1 MFRNMKLR
9 NKILIPIGLLVLTV
23 FILMTFLLLSHV
35 DSIFR
40 DNALSLAEETAHRY
54 GHEVKFALESAM
66 ESARTLASTF
76 EGMKKGG
83 KIPDREILNQMLRN
97 VLVANP
103 DFLGVWTCWE
113 PYALD
118 GRDDEFVNSE
128 GHDHSGRYMPLWHR
142 FSNEIRLQVLAG
154 FENSLYTSDY
164 MLLRNREAELV
175 TDPRKYQTG
184 GTEQTG
190 ISLATPVLYNEKI
203 VAAAGILIRADRISH
218 LVSLIRPLESGYIS
232 VISNSGIIVSH
243 PMGEI
248 TGHRISEYVPENIRT
263 SLIQAVSKGERFA
276 FFQDSMNGGK
286 DREYMILV
294 PFSIGR
300 TLTPWSLCVSI
311 PMSRVLENS
320 ERIRYLAFFV
330 GSALLLGIIVI
341 IFFLSRQIVKPLYRL
356 VSVSQSLADGNFE
369 IRASLDSRDEFGM
382 AGRFIDRAF
391 DIVVDKMYWYEGILD
406 ASPFPISVTDMDM
419 RWTFINKKAEKTVG
433 RNRKEVLGQQCNN
446 RCGKICNTNRCGIVL
461 LRKGITT
468 SIVENTDSDR
478 HYQIDTA
485 WLRNMKGDKTGHV
498 EIVQEITEARRLKK
512 KADERNWVQTGES
525 GFNNLIR
532 GDQDIDTLGRSMTA
546 FLCKYINA
554 YVGALYLWDEKK
566 QILKLR
572 ASYAYKKRKELS
584 GEVRPG
590 EGIVGQAALEKETIL
605 LSNVPDNYI
614 QIESGLG
621 SGKPDNI
628 LVSPFLF
635 DEELKGVI
643 ELGAFHK
650 FSDPEMEFI
659 ENTVRHIGVVVNT
672 AQSRTRMEKLLLQT
686 QTQAEELQVQQEELR
701 QANEELEEQTRALR
715 NSESNLQQQQEELRV
730 INEELEERTHDLE
743 AQRDDTEKKNEALKD
758 AHREIELK
766 ARDLEIASKYK
777 SEFLANMS
785 HELRTPLN
793 SILILSQLLSDNREG
808 NLNTKQQEFA
818 ETIHSSGSDLLS
830 LINDILDLSKVEA
843 GKLDMVIEEMNLDE
857 LRHDVRRTFEQIAEQ
872 KGLNLNV
879 EMEDGL
885 PPVIHT
891 DVKRVWQIMKNLL
904 SNAFKFTEK
913 GGVTLS
919 IYRPEPDTV
928 FPVSGLTPENA
939 VAFAVS
945 DTGIGISKDKHS
957 LIFQAFQQADGTTSR
972 KYGGTGL
979 GLSISREFA
988 KALGGEIQVESE
1000 TGRGSSFILFLPV
1013 NPDGFIGKNSSKKP
1027 ESPARPPAVQDRKPP
1042 LPAPDEPHPEFVKDD
1057 RRHIRKGDK
1066 FLLIIEDDPNFCR
1079 ILLELSH
1086 ERNFKVLVAEDGET
1100 GLHFADF
1107 YRPSGIILDI
1117 ALPGID
1123 GWSVMERLKENPELR
1138 HIPVHFIS
1146 VTDKPLDALRMGAVG
1161 FLTKPVSVE
1170 MLDDVFCRIENI
1182 VSRPVKK
1189 LLVVEDDEVQ
1199 KNSIMELVS
1208 GGDVEAAAVSSGE
1221 AAYEYLQRE
1230 TVDCIILDLG
1240 LGDMSGY
1247 DLLAKIRK
1255 NKDFSRIPVIV
1266 YTGRD
1271 ISKEEE
1277 ARLQKYADSIII
1289 KGVRSPER
1297 LLDETALFL
1306 HRVAA
1311 ALPREKR
1318 KMISEVHDREDI
1330 FKNKK
1335 ILIVDDDMRNV
1346 FALASVLEER
1356 GMRIIEA
1363 RNGKESLEKLDRHTD
1378 TDLVIM
1384 DIMMPE
1390 MDGYEAIGRIRQ
1402 DSRFKKIPIVA
1413 LTAKAMK
1420 GDKNKCVEAG
1430 ANDYLAKPV
1439 DTDKLLSLLRVWLY

>member
-1 MFRNMKLR
+1 MFKNMKLR
-9 NKILIPIGLLVLTV
+9 NKILIPVGLLVLTV
-23 FILMTFLLLSHV
+23 FVLMTFLMLSHV
-35 DSIFR
+35 DGIFR
-40 DNALSLAEETAHRY
+40 DNAFRLAEETAYRY
-54 GHEVKFALESAM
+54 GHEVKSALESAL
-66 ESARTLASTF
+66 ESARTISSTF

-83 KIPDREILNQMLRN
+83 RIPDREILNQMLRHM
-97 VLVANP
+97 LVANP

-118 GRDDEFVNSE
+118 GRDDEFINAE

-142 FSNEIRLQVLAG
+142 FSNEISLRVLTG
-154 FENSLYTSDY
+154 FENFLYTSDY
-164 MLLRNREAELV
+164 MLVKNRGEELIS
-175 TDPRKYQTG
+175 DPRKYQNG
-184 GTEQTG
+184 EPEQVC
-190 ISLATPVLYNEKI
+190 ISLATPVLHNEKVI
-203 VAAAGILIRADRISH
+203 AAAGILIKLDRIRQP
-218 LVSLIRPLESGYIS
+218 VYRIRPLDSGYIS
-232 VISNSGIIVSH
+232 VISNSGIIVTH
-243 PMGEI
+243 PMQEI

-263 SLIQAVSKGERFA
+263 SLVQAVRRGERFA
-276 FFQDSMNGGK
+276 FFQNSMNKGK
-286 DREYMILV
+286 ERDYVILT
-294 PFSIGR
+294 PFPIGR
-300 TLTPWSLCVSI
+300 TQTPWSLCVSV

-320 ERIRYLAFFV
+320 ERLRYLSFFV
-330 GSALLLGIIVI
+330 GSALLLSVILIV
-341 IFFLSRQIVKPLYRL
+341 FFLSRQIVKPLYRL

-369 IRASLDSRDEFGM
+369 IRAGLDSRDEFGM
-382 AGRFIDRAF
+382 AARFIDRAF
-391 DIVVDKMYWYEGILD
+391 DIVVDKMYWYEGIVD
-406 ASPFPISVTDMDM
+406 AIPFPISVTDMDT
-419 RWTFINKKAEKTVG
+419 RWTFINKKAEETVG
-433 RNRKEVLGQQCNN
+433 RNRKEVLGLQCHN
-446 RCGKICNTNRCGIVL
+446 RNGRICNTNRCGIVL

-468 SIVENTDSDR
+468 SLFENTETDR

-485 WLRNMKGDKTGHV
+485 WLRNMKGEKNGHV

-525 GFNNLIR
+525 RFNHLIR
-532 GDQDIDTLGRSMTA
+532 GDQDLDTLGRNMIS

-554 YVGALYLWDEKK
+554 HVGVLYLWDEKK
-566 QILKLR
+566 EILKLR

-584 GEVRPG
+584 GEIRSG
-590 EGIVGQAALEKETIL
+590 EGIAGQSALEKQTIVL
-605 LSNVPDNYI
+605 RNVPEDYI
-614 QIESGLG
+614 QVESGLG
-621 SGKPDNI
+621 SGKPKNI

-643 ELGAFHK
+643 EIGAFHE
-650 FSDPEMEFI
+650 FSDPEMEFV
-659 ENTVRHIGVVVNT
+659 ENIVRHIGVVVNT
-672 AQSRTRMEKLLLQT
+672 AQSRARMEKLLLQT

-701 QANEELEEQTRALR
+701 QANEELEEQTRALKK
-715 NSESNLQQQQEELRV
+715 SESSLQQQQEELRV
-730 INEELEERTHDLE
+730 INEELEERTYDLE
-743 AQRDDTEKKNEALKD
+743 AQRDAIEKKNEALRD

-793 SILILSQLLSDNREG
+793 SILILSQLLSDNRDG
-808 NLNTKQQEFA
+808 RLSPKQQEFA

-843 GKLDMVIEEMNLDE
+843 GKLEMVIEEMNLVE
-857 LRHDVRRTFEQIAEQ
+857 LTQDVRRTFEQVAEH

-879 EMEDGL
+879 EMENDL
-885 PPVIHT
+885 PPAIHT

-939 VAFAVS
+939 LAFAVS
-945 DTGIGISKDKHS
+945 DTGIGIPKDKQN

-1000 TGRGSSFILFLPV
+1000 PDKGSSFILFLPV
-1013 NPDGFIGKNSSKKP
+1013 DPEGFVGKNSSRKAQ
-1027 ESPARPPAVQDRKPP
+1027 SPARPHAVQDRKPP
-1042 LPAPDEPHPEFVKDD
+1042 LPNPDEPPPEFVTDD
-1057 RRHIRKGDK
+1057 RRHICKGDK
-1066 FLLIIEDDPNFCR
+1066 SLLIIEDDPNFCR
-1079 ILLELSH
+1079 ILLELAH
-1086 ERNFKVLVAEDGET
+1086 ERGFRVLVAEDGET

-1123 GWSVMERLKENPELR
+1123 GWSVMERLKQNPELR
-1138 HIPVHFIS
+1138 HIPVYFIS
-1146 VTDKPLDALRMGAVG
+1146 VTDSPLDALRLGAVG
-1161 FLTKPVSVE
+1161 FLTKPVSME
-1170 MLDDVFCRIENI
+1170 MLEDVFCRIENI

-1189 LLVVEDDEVQ
+1189 LLVVEDEEVQ
-1199 KNSIMELVS
+1199 KKCIMELVS
-1208 GGDVEAAAVSSGE
+1208 GRDVEAVAVNTGE
-1221 AAYEYLQRE
+1221 AAYEYLHRE

-1247 DLLAKIRK
+1247 DFLATIRK
-1255 NKDFSRIPVIV
+1255 NRSFSRIPVIV

-1271 ISKEEE
+1271 ISKDEE
-1277 ARLQKYADSIII
+1277 ARLQKYADSIIV

-1297 LLDETALFL
+1297 LLEETALFL

-1311 ALPREKR
+1311 ALPGEKR
-1318 KMISEVHDREDI
+1318 KMISAGHEKEDI
-1330 FKNKK
+1330 FKDKK

-1346 FALASVLEER
+1346 FALASVLEEK

-1363 RNGKESLEKLDRHTD
+1363 RNGRESLEKLDQHTD

-1390 MDGYEAIGRIRQ
+1390 MDGYEAIGRIRE
-1402 DSRFKKIPIVA
+1402 DSRFKKLPIIA

-1439 DTDKLLSLLRVWLY
+1439 DTDRLLSLLRVWLY

>member
-1 MFRNMKLR
+1 MKLR
-9 NKILIPIGLLVLTV
+9 NKILVPIGLVVLAV
-23 FILMTFLLLSHV
+23 FVLMTFLILSQV
-35 DSIFR
+35 EGVFR
-40 DNALSLAEETAHRY
+40 DNAFRLAEETAHRY
-54 GHEVKFALESAM
+54 GHEVKSALESSL
-66 ESARTLASTF
+66 ESARTIASTF

-118 GRDDEFVNSE
+118 GRDDEFINSQ
-128 GHDHSGRYMPLWHR
+128 GHDQSGRYMPLWHR
-142 FSNEIRLQVLAG
+142 FSNEIELRVLAG
-154 FENSLYTSDY
+154 FENSLYASDY
-164 MLLRNREAELV
+164 MLLKNRGEELIS
-175 TDPRKYQTG
+175 DPRKYQSG
-184 GTEQTG
+184 GTEEVG
-190 ISLATPVLYNEKI
+190 ISLATPVLYNEK
-203 VAAAGILIRADRISH
+203 VLGAAGILIKTDRIAQI
-218 LVSLIRPLESGYIS
+218 VSRIRPMESGYIS

-243 PMGEI
+243 PLREL

-263 SLIQAVSKGERFA
+263 PLIQAVRKGEQFE
-276 FFQDSMNGGK
+276 FFENSMNMGK
-286 DREYMILV
+286 DGEYMILV
-294 PFSIGR
+294 PFQIGR
-300 TLTPWSLCVSI
+300 TQTPWNLCVFV
-311 PMSRVLENS
+311 PMSRVMENS
-320 ERIRYLAFFV
+320 ARIRHLAFFI
-330 GSALLLGIIVI
+330 GSGLLLGIILI
-341 IFFLSRQIVKPLYRL
+341 IFFLSREIVKPLYRL
-356 VSVSQSLADGNFE
+356 VSVSQSLANGNFE
-369 IRASLDSRDEFGM
+369 IRANLDSRDEFGM
-382 AGRFIDRAF
+382 AARFIDRAF
-391 DIVVDKMYWYEGILD
+391 DIVVDKIYWYEGILD
-406 ASPFPISVTDMDM
+406 AIPFPISVTDMDT

-433 RNRKEVLGQQCNN
+433 RKRKEVLGLQCHN
-446 RCGKICNTNRCGIVL
+446 RNGRICNTNRCGIVL
-461 LRKGITT
+461 LRKGLTT
-468 SIVENTDSDR
+468 SLFENAETDR
-478 HYQIDTA
+478 HYQIDTG
-485 WLRNMKGDKTGHV
+485 WLRNMKGEKTGHV

-525 GFNNLIR
+525 EFNDLIR
-532 GDQDIDTLGRSMTA
+532 GDQNIDILGRNMIA

-554 YVGALYLWDEKK
+554 YVGVLYLWDEKK
-566 QILKLR
+566 QMLKLR

-584 GEVRPG
+584 GEIRPG
-590 EGIVGQAALEKETIL
+590 EGIAGQAALEKQAIL
-605 LSNVPDNYI
+605 LRNVPEDYV
-614 QIESGLG
+614 QINSGIG
-621 SGKPDNI
+621 SGKPRNV

-635 DEELKGVI
+635 DGELKGVI
-643 ELGAFHK
+643 ELGSFHE

-659 ENTVRHIGVVVNT
+659 ETIVRHIGVVVNT
-672 AQSRTRMEKLLLQT
+672 AQARTRMENLLLQT

-701 QANEELEEQTRALR
+701 QANEELEEQTRALK

-743 AQRDDTEKKNEALKD
+743 AQRDDIEKKNQALRD

-793 SILILSQLLSDNREG
+793 SILILSQLLSDNRDG
-808 NLNTKQQEFA
+808 RLSQKQQEFA

-843 GKLDMVIEEMNLDE
+843 GKVDMVIEEMSLEE
-857 LRHDVRRTFEQIAEQ
+857 LGNDVRRTFEQVAEH

-879 EMEDGL
+879 EMEKEV

-919 IYRPEPDTV
+919 MYRPEPDTV
-928 FPVSGLTPENA
+928 FPVSGLTPENT
-939 VAFAVS
+939 VAFAVT
-945 DTGIGISKDKHS
+945 DTGIGIPRDKHG

-1000 TGRGSSFILFLPV
+1000 PDKGSSFILFLPE
-1013 NPDGFIGKNSSKKP
+1013 NPERFMEKNIPKKA
-1027 ESPARPPAVQDRKPP
+1027 ESPARPPAVQDRKPS
-1042 LPAPDEPHPEFVKDD
+1042 LPNLHDPHPEFVKDD

-1066 FLLIIEDDPNFCR
+1066 SLLIIEDDPNFCR
-1079 ILLELSH
+1079 VLLELGH
-1086 ERNFKVLVAEDGET
+1086 ERDFRVLVAEDGET

-1146 VTDKPLDALRMGAVG
+1146 VTDRPLDALRMGAVG
-1161 FLTKPVSVE
+1161 FLTKPVSME
-1170 MLDDVFCRIENI
+1170 MLDEVFCRIENI
-1182 VSRPVKK
+1182 VARPVKK

-1199 KNSIMELVS
+1199 KKSIMEFVS
-1208 GGDVEAAAVSSGE
+1208 GGDVEVAAVNTGQ
-1221 AAYEYLQRE
+1221 AAYEYLHRE
-1230 TVDCIILDLG
+1230 TVDCMILDLG

-1255 NKDFSRIPVIV
+1255 NKEFSRIPVIV

-1271 ISKEEE
+1271 ISREEE
-1277 ARLQKYADSIII
+1277 SLLQKYADSIIV

-1306 HRVAA
+1306 HRMAA
-1311 ALPREKR
+1311 ALPIEKS
-1318 KMISEVHDREDI
+1318 KMISEGQDREDI
-1330 FKNKK
+1330 FRDKK

-1346 FALASVLEER
+1346 FALASVLEEK
-1356 GMRIIEA
+1356 GMRIMEA
-1363 RNGKESLEKLDRHTD
+1363 RNGRESLEKLDQHTD

-1390 MDGYEAIGRIRQ
+1390 MDGYEAIGRIRE
-1402 DSRFKKIPIVA
+1402 DSRFKKLPIIA

-1420 GDKNKCVEAG
+1420 GDKNRCVEAG

>member
-1 MFRNMKLR
+1 MKLR
-9 NKILIPIGLLVLTV
+9 NRILIPIGLLVLTV
-23 FILMTFLLLSHV
+23 FTLMTFLLLSHV
-35 DSIFR
+35 DAIFKDSAFR
-40 DNALSLAEETAHRY
+40 LAEETAHRY
-54 GHEVKFALESAM
+54 GHEVQSSLESALG
-66 ESARTLASTF
+66 SARTIASTF

-83 KIPDREILNQMLRN
+83 KVPDREVLDQMLRN
-97 VLVANP
+97 VLLANP
-103 DFLGVWTCWE
+103 DFLGVWTYWE
-113 PYALD
+113 PHALD
-118 GRDDEFVNSE
+118 GRDDEFINSG
-128 GHDHSGRYMPLWHR
+128 GHDSSGRYMPLWHR
-142 FSNEIRLQVLAG
+142 FSGEIILQTLVS
-154 FENSLYTSDY
+154 FENPVHSSDY
-164 MLLRNREAELV
+164 GLVRNRGTEIV
-175 TDPRKYQTG
+175 TEPQKYQSRGKETVYIG
-184 GTEQTG
+184 LTVP
-190 ISLATPVLYNEKI
+190 ILHNEKVI
-203 VAAAGILIRADRISH
+203 AAAGILAGVDRISQ
-218 LVSLIRPLESGYIS
+218 LVSRIKPLESGYIS

-243 PMGEI
+243 PLPEI

-263 SLIQAVSKGERFA
+263 SLVQAITKGERFA
-276 FFQDSMNGGK
+276 FFQNAVKGGK
-286 DREYMILV
+286 DSDYMIMV
-294 PFSIGR
+294 PFEIGKTR
-300 TLTPWSLCVSI
+300 TPWSLCVSV
-311 PMSRVLENS
+311 PMSRVLEDS
-320 ERIRYLAFFV
+320 GRIRYLAFCV
-330 GSALLLGIIVI
+330 GSAMLMGIILI

-356 VSVSQSLADGNFE
+356 VGVSQSLADGNFE
-369 IRASLDSRDEFGM
+369 IRANLDSKDEFGM

-391 DIVVDKMYWYEGILD
+391 DIVVDKMYWYEGMLD
-406 ASPFPISVTDMDM
+406 AIPFPVSVTDMDM

-433 RNRKEVLGQQCNN
+433 RTRKEVLGLQCHN
-446 RCGKICNTNRCGIVL
+446 RNGKICNTNRCGTVL

-468 SIVENTDSDR
+468 SIFENTETDR

-485 WLRNMKGDKTGHV
+485 WLRNMKGEKTGHV

-512 KADERNWVQTGES
+512 KADERSWVQTGES
-525 GFNNLIR
+525 GFNDLIR
-532 GDQDIDTLGRSMTA
+532 GDQDIDTLGRNMIA

-566 QILKLR
+566 QVLRLR
-572 ASYAYKKRKELS
+572 ASYAYKKRKDLS
-584 GEVRPG
+584 GEIRTG
-590 EGIVGQAALEKETIL
+590 EGIAGQAALEKQTIL
-605 LSNVPDNYI
+605 LRNVPDDYI

-621 SGKPDNI
+621 SGKPVNI

-635 DEELKGVI
+635 DDEIKGVI
-643 ELGAFHK
+643 ELGAFHT
-650 FSDPEMEFI
+650 FSDTEMEFI
-659 ENTVRHIGVVVNT
+659 ENIVRHIGVVVNT
-672 AQSRTRMEKLLLQT
+672 AQARTRMEKLLLQT

-701 QANEELEEQTRALR
+701 QANEEMEEQTRALK
-715 NSESNLQQQQEELRV
+715 NSESSLQQQQEELRV

-743 AQRDDTEKKNEALKD
+743 AQRDDIEKKNEALKE

-793 SILILSQLLSDNREG
+793 SILILSQLLSDNRDG
-808 NLNTKQQEFA
+808 NLTPKQQEFA

-843 GKLDMVIEEMNLDE
+843 GKLDMVIEEMSLEE
-857 LRHDVRRTFEQIAEQ
+857 LSHDVRRTFEQMAEQ

-879 EMEDGL
+879 EMENGL

-919 IYRPEPDTV
+919 MYCPEPDTF

-945 DTGIGISKDKHS
+945 DTGIGIAKDKHG

-1000 TGRGSSFILFLPV
+1000 PEKGSTFILFLPV
-1013 NPDGFIGKNSSKKP
+1013 NPEMLMGKNIAKKTAP
-1027 ESPARPPAVQDRKPP
+1027 PAQPPAVQDRKPL
-1042 LPAPDEPHPEFVKDD
+1042 LPDPAESHTEFVKDD
-1057 RRHIRKGDK
+1057 RRSIRKGDRS
-1066 FLLIIEDDPNFCR
+1066 LLIIEDDPNFCR
-1079 ILLELSH
+1079 ILLELAH

-1123 GWSVMERLKENPELR
+1123 GWGVMDRLKENPELR

-1170 MLDDVFCRIENI
+1170 MLDDVFFRIENI

-1199 KNSIMELVS
+1199 KKSIMELIS
-1208 GGDVEAAAVSSGE
+1208 GGDVESAAVSTGE
-1221 AAYEYLQRE
+1221 AAYEYLHRE

-1277 ARLQKYADSIII
+1277 TRLQKYADSIII

-1297 LLDETALFL
+1297 LVDETALFL

-1311 ALPREKR
+1311 DLPREKR
-1318 KMISEVHDREDI
+1318 KMISAVHDKEDI
-1330 FKNKK
+1330 FKDKK

-1346 FALASVLEER
+1346 FALASVLEEK

-1363 RNGKESLEKLDRHTD
+1363 RNGRESLEKLDRHTD
-1378 TDLVIM
+1378 MDLIIM

-1390 MDGYEAIGRIRQ
+1390 MDGYEAIGRIRE
-1402 DSRFKKIPIVA
+1402 DSRFKKLPIIA